1 MPPSLAHLESDDSSS
16 TFRDGLTEPHSSL
29 SPSRNE
35 AMRSLK
41 CDKHYQSVVVT

>member
-1 MPPSLAHLESDDSSS
+1 MPPSLADLESDDSSS
-16 TFRDGLTEPHSSL
+16 TFRDGLSEPHASL

-35 AMRSLK
+35 ARRSFK